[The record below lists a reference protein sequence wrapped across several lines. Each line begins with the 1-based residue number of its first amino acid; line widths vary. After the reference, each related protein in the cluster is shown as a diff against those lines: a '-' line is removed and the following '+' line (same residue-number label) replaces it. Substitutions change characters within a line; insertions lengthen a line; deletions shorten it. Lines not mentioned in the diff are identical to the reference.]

1 MKNETRGNH
10 PFFRV
15 KCTSVWK
22 KIKIKI
28 KKLFFFRNFRVY
40 TLTDANA
47 MLIVSRLQN
56 KEQMVK

>member
-22 KIKIKI
+22 KIK
-28 KKLFFFRNFRVY
+28 KKNKKVICVY

>member
-1 MKNETRGNH
+1 MEKN
-10 PFFRV
+10 
-15 KCTSVWK
+15 K
-22 KIKIKI
+22 KIKI

-47 MLIVSRLQN
+47 MLIVSRPQN